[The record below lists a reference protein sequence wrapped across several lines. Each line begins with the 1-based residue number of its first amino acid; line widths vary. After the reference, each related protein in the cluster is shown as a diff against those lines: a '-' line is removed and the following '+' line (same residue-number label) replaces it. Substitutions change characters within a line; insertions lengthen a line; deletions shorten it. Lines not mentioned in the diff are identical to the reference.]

1 MMKFA
6 RKLLT
11 LCIMAAIMC
20 VPAYAEDISIDI
32 SLLMFERAAL
42 TVNVDGEHSN
52 SLLDTYV
59 PGDGTARS
67 RIFVDNSCRRP
78 SPVQRNSVCTFRK
91 HYH

>member
-59 PGDGTARS
+59 PG
-67 RIFVDNSCRRP
+67 
-78 SPVQRNSVCTFRK
+78 
-91 HYH
+91 